1 MSLYA
6 ESTLSESGVRPAP
19 VAMNGSVVESE
30 FRPAWWLKN
39 PHLQT
44 LWPVLFRWRPR
55 TSRKR
60 ERVEL
65 PDGDF
70 VDIDW
75 AGQGERCVLVLHG
88 LEGSSSSHY
97 ARGLLSSLARRGFRA
112 GVLHF
117 RGCSGPLNRLARN
130 YHSGDTAD
138 LAYVVSR
145 IVADHAGKSLFLVGF
160 SLGGN
165 VLLKWLAETG
175 ADAPVDAAV
184 AVSVPFSLAEVA
196 SRLERGASRLYQWRL
211 VSALKSKMRRK
222 FAARPL
228 PGGLKNFAAARTFH
242 QFDDAVTAPLHGFA
256 GADDYYRR
264 SSCAPLLIRV
274 RRPTLIIHALDDPF
288 MRPGVVPQTS
298 DLSPHI
304 RLELSSRGG
313 HVGFVA
319 GVVPGRARYWLD
331 NRIPDYLDEVTPDK

>member
-1 MSLYA
+1 MIPKA
-6 ESTLSESGVRPAP
+6 GSTNCEAGARVPGTTAAGGVF
-19 VAMNGSVVESE
+19 ESE
-30 FRPAWWLKN
+30 FMPAWWLSN

-55 TSRKR
+55 PSLER

-75 AGQGERCVLVLHG
+75 AGDGERLALILHG
-88 LEGSSSSHY
+88 LEGGSNSPY
-97 ARGLLSSLARRGFRA
+97 ARGLLSALVRRGFRA

-117 RGCSGPLNRLARN
+117 RSCSGTLNRLPRT

-138 LAYVVSR
+138 LAYVASR
-145 IVADHAGKSLFLVGF
+145 IVAGRGGKPLSLVGF

-175 ADAPVDAAV
+175 DDAPVDAAV
-184 AVSVPFSLAEVA
+184 TVSVPFLLAEVA
-196 SRLERGASRLYQWRL
+196 SRLERGASRLYQWSL
-211 VSALKSKMRRK
+211 VSALKRKMRRK
-222 FAARPL
+222 LDSRPL
-228 PGGLKNFAAARTFH
+228 PPGIVDFAAARTFY
-242 QFDDAVTAPLHGFA
+242 QFDNQVTAPLHGFA

-264 SSCAPLLIRV
+264 ASCRPVLGRV

-288 MRPGVVPQTS
+288 MTPRVLPEARE
-298 DLSPHI
+298 LSPQI
-304 RLELSSRGG
+304 RLEISAAGG
-313 HVGFVA
+313 HVGFIEGA
-319 GVVPGRARYWLD
+319 IPGWPGYWLER
-331 NRIPDYLDEVTPDK
+331 RIPDFLEQATGN